1 MKENETKEKELN
13 SEILKFKKI
22 NNRNSAMI
30 IALLAILLFVCIIML
45 YVRFLGWF
53 FILNKIKY
61 S

>member
-53 FILNKIKY
+53 FTLYELKY
-61 S
+61 

>member
-1 MKENETKEKELN
+1 MEEKEMKEKELN

-30 IALLAILLFVCIIML
+30 ITLLAILLFVCVVMV

-53 FILNKIKY
+53 LFLFKLKY
-61 S
+61 